1 MFIGKE
7 GKNIKSIMA
16 KTRTQIDLDTKVYE
30 NGHRPVS
37 IKGDLDGIIYGVE
50 QINECIQH
58 FQDLKNI
65 DG

>member
-16 KTRTQIDLDTKVYE
+16 KTRTQIHLDTKVYE

-50 QINECIQH
+50 QINECI
-58 FQDLKNI
+58 
-65 DG
+65 